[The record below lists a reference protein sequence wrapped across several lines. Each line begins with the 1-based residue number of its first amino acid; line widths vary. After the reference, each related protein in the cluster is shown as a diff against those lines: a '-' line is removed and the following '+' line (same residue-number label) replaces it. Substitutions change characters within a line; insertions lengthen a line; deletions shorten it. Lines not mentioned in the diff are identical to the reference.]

1 MADGFEP
8 PGVRTPSWPDEPE
21 HPDSAELLKLRMMVA
36 FMSQHLHSLQ
46 SQVAGLAAEIRCIV
60 TQAVQEQFAIAFAQQ
75 QMANAHFES
84 RVQSSVRSQ
93 SLTLQGHIEGLKT
106 MVCSFE
112 ARKADKRPGRRERQQ
127 QRSPPERH
135 PAIASDANDGGDE
148 WIALPRG
155 PCGTMDD
162 ERFPALPAPT
172 MMNNLG
178 HMIDDDRPVHAPLSD
193 YSVPEVSVPLAS
205 TKEPRID
212 VHSPRQTCKAC
223 TPPGSA
229 SDLHRS
235 GLGGIE
241 TPFVLAADSVLL
253 GGVLGPSLFWGG
265 ASRSLFDIVI
275 EPLLQTLVDGHP
287 AIKN

>member
-46 SQVAGLAAEIRCIV
+46 SQVAGLAAEMRCIV

-193 YSVPEVSVPLAS
+193 YSVPEVMSFV
-205 TKEPRID
+205 D
-212 VHSPRQTCKAC
+212 GAC